1 MRAYVLAAC
10 LAVLPAAAAHADA
23 VEIVANPSA
32 ASGEITEI
40 DIKDMLYA
48 PTTVKVKRG
57 TIVRWKNIDEVAHNV
72 QLRGGPA
79 KGWDKAQG
87 PMLSQNEVY
96 ALKFNDAGTYK
107 YICTP
112 HSIAMKGEVVVE

>member
-10 LAVLPAAAAHADA
+10 LAVLPVAVAHADP

-32 ASGEITEI
+32 ASGSITEI

-72 QLRGGPA
+72 QLRGDP
-79 KGWDKAQG
+79 
-87 PMLSQNEVY
+87 PR
-96 ALKFNDAGTYK
+96 AGTRPRGR
-107 YICTP
+107 C
-112 HSIAMKGEVVVE
+112 

>member
-1 MRAYVLAAC
+1 MPLTAAY
-10 LAVLPAAAAHADA
+10 ADA
-23 VEIVANPSA
+23 VEVVATPAS

-40 DIKDMLYA
+40 AIKDMAYGPA
-48 PTTVKVKRG
+48 NVKVKRG
-57 TIVRWKNIDEVAHNV
+57 TIVRWKNDDEVAHNV

-87 PMLSQNEVY
+87 PMLNKDESY
-96 ALKFNDAGTYK
+96 ALKFNEAGSYK

-112 HSIAMKGEVVVE
+112 HSIAMKGEVIVE